1 MKYIVSI
8 ILLVCSVAA
17 ANAAEYYNILQAFGL
32 SAPTCLSTTPNIRP
46 PKCVDYN
53 RVFAR
58 APICSSANPSV
69 LPPYCSAIDVPS
81 SALTPGS
88 AFSAAQLVN
97 ICADT
102 YPASIPLPTTL
113 LNETT
118 QQLFVSY
125 GFPFKQNIG
134 PCVDGCVVDNLIP
147 IGLGG
152 DNTLANLWPQPA
164 VAGIWTSVKKDE
176 LEAILRSRVC
186 TVTAP
191 HTTSLDIKVARSAI
205 TTDWKQAY
213 VTYVTNQQ

>member
-8 ILLVCSVAA
+8 ILLVCSVATV
-17 ANAAEYYNILQAFGL
+17 NAAEYYNILQAFGL
-32 SAPTCLSTTPNIRP
+32 SAPTCLAATPNIRP
-46 PKCVDYN
+46 PECVDYN

-58 APICSSANPSV
+58 APICSSANPLV

-88 AFSAAQLVN
+88 AFTATRLAD

-102 YPASIPLPTTL
+102 YSASIPLPTTL
-113 LNETT
+113 LNEKT

-134 PCVDGCVVDNLIP
+134 PCIDGCVVDNLIP

-152 DNTLANLWPQPA
+152 DNTLANLWPQPV
-164 VAGIWTSVKKDE
+164 VAGIWTSARKDE
-176 LEAILRSRVC
+176 LEDTLRSRVC
-186 TVTAP
+186 TITAP
-191 HTTSLDIKVARSAI
+191 HTTKLDINVARSAI
-205 TTDWKQAY
+205 TTNWKQAY